1 MCGRLNFIDDLFMRT
16 LMHDLS
22 IANPNEMQFSRFK
35 MPTNDIS
42 IVREIDGIRRLQTAT
57 WWLLQETTYEGF
69 KPSSFTS
76 FNTRYDKLNQQGSAG
91 YLPYRESRCLV
102 LAKGFGETEKL
113 GASTK
118 HYDFIAQDSAL
129 TLGALYREWHHPKTG
144 EYRVSCSIITN
155 PAHPDMMPYHS
166 KASPL
171 ILPQDSHFLDAWLDK
186 DNHQT
191 DMFTELLKPALRHDF
206 LVQEIQKPSCY
217 NKIGE
222 AVLLRPNDNFININ

>member
-22 IANPNEMQFSRFK
+22 IE
-35 MPTNDIS
+35 
-42 IVREIDGIRRLQTAT
+42 
-57 WWLLQETTYEGF
+57 
-69 KPSSFTS
+69 
-76 FNTRYDKLNQQGSAG
+76 
-91 YLPYRESRCLV
+91 
-102 LAKGFGETEKL
+102 
-113 GASTK
+113 
-118 HYDFIAQDSAL
+118 
-129 TLGALYREWHHPKTG
+129 
-144 EYRVSCSIITN
+144 
-155 PAHPDMMPYHS
+155 
-166 KASPL
+166 
-171 ILPQDSHFLDAWLDK
+171 DAWLDK